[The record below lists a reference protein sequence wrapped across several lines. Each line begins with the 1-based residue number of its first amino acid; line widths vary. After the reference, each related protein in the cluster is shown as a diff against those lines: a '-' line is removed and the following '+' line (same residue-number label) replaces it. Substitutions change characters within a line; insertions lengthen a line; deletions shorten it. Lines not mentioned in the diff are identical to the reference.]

1 MSRWKRKDLRRYQN
15 GGVKFIR
22 RVKRGALF
30 VDPGLGKTTTVL
42 TALGDAIDDMDLC
55 GITLVVAPPRVAKE
69 TWPREFAEWAHLQG
83 KTFVYI
89 GGSPEKRKKLLQRR
103 ADYHIVSMDNL
114 LWLLKELGGDHPRY
128 TKIIAADVAQ
138 KDGEFYFK
146 TADGNGGFTYVP
158 AKNGQVCK
166 TSAGDVVRMHEG
178 RPVKV
183 RGRPGMLGAGDEIR
197 ILGSKWASPPS
208 IPYDAIV
215 IDESSKMK
223 NHDTNRWRA
232 MRQIAFMV
240 EYFLILTGTPAANGL
255 HDLWAQIF
263 LIDGGKR
270 LGTTLK
276 YFRERWFLE
285 NYSGHGYR
293 AKDSAQAVIEAA
305 IADITFTLREE
316 DYADLPPRM
325 YNTVSITL
333 DEKTLKKYREFERTY
348 VLAIDDVDKIVANE
362 GAALTQKLQQ
372 LANGIV
378 YRTDPVTEEKTEHTF
393 HDAKLSAMED
403 LVDELNGQ
411 NLFVAYQFKSDLARI
426 LKKFPQARL
435 LDKRSETQDEWNRGE
450 IPILCAHPKSAAHG
464 LNLQFGGNHVLWYS
478 PTWSLEDYIQLNKRL
493 HRSGQDKP
501 VVIHHLVVEGTVDT
515 DVMESLGQKNDT
527 QEKLLNLL
535 KKRIESYR

>member
-15 GGVKFIR
+15 GAVKFIR

-42 TALGDAIDDMDLC
+42 TALGDAIDEMDLC

-69 TWPREFAEWAHLQG
+69 TWPREFAEWAHLQD

-89 GGSPEKRKKLLQRR
+89 GGSPEKRRKLLQRR
-103 ADYHIVSMDNL
+103 VDYHIVSMDNL

-128 TKIIAADVAQ
+128 TKIIAADVAH

-146 TADGNGGFTYVP
+146 QEDGNGGFTYTP

-166 TSAGDVVRMHEG
+166 TTSGDVVRIHEG

-197 ILGSKWASPPS
+197 VLGSKWASPPS

-263 LIDGGKR
+263 LLDGGKR

-305 IADITFTLREE
+305 IADISFTLREE

-378 YRTDPVTEEKTEHTF
+378 YRTDPITEEKTEHTF

-435 LDKRSETQDEWNRGE
+435 LDKKSETQDEWNRGE
-450 IPILCAHPKSAAHG
+450 IQILCAHPKSAAHG

-515 DVMESLGQKNDT
+515 DVMESLGEKNDT